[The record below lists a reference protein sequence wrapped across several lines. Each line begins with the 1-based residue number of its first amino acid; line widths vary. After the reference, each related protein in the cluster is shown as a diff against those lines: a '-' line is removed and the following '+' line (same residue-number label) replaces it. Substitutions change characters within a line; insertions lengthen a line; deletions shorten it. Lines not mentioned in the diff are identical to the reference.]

1 MNDKGLY
8 IYCAAKEG
16 HGEPLEVKGI
26 GGFPIQTFTH
36 QGLLAVVQEC
46 EPKPFASEDQKLLA
60 DWLLIHQNIVDLAW
74 ERYETVIP
82 FGFDTIIV
90 PTDGKSARQ
99 NLNEWLEKEGPDLH
113 QKLDRLEGKAE
124 YGVQI
129 VWDPAVFMPKVRR
142 QYPDVRKLEAEISAK
157 PEGVAYLLQ
166 KKLEDL
172 IKQHLEAMAD
182 AYFKVFYK
190 KIRETVENIQ
200 IEKVRKESPPKQMI
214 VNVSCLQNKNSIEPL
229 GAVLEKVGGIEGFD
243 VRFTG
248 PWPPY
253 SFVNS

>member
-8 IYCAAKEG
+8 IYCIAK
-16 HGEPLEVKGI
+16 GEKEESLEVKGI
-26 GGFPIQTFTH
+26 GGAAVCALAH
-36 QGLLAVVQEC
+36 QGLLAIVQEC
-46 EPKPFASEDQKLLA
+46 EPKPLASEDQKVLA

-82 FGFDTIIV
+82 FCFDTIIV
-90 PTDGKSARQ
+90 PTDGKSADQ
-99 NLNEWLEKEGPDLH
+99 NLREWLEKEPGELNR
-113 QKLDRLEGKAE
+113 KLERLQNKAE

-129 VWDPAVFMPKVRR
+129 TWDPTVFLPRVRE
-142 QYPDVRKLEAEISAK
+142 QYPEVGKLEEEIKSK

-172 IKQHLEAMAD
+172 IKQNMEKMAD

-190 KIRETVENIQ
+190 KIRAAVEDIH
-200 IEKVRKESPPKQMI
+200 IEKTRKENPPKQMI
-214 VNVSCLQNKNSIEPL
+214 LNVSCLQNKDQAETL
-229 GAVLEKVGGIEGFD
+229 GNVLEKIGQINGFD
-243 VRFTG
+243 VHFTG

-253 SFVNS
+253 SFVS